1 MRGHGGKQGHSPD
14 LHGSKPQGTFKEI
27 SALMDSEHHLGTS
40 EDDHLDILPTPVHAC
55 EAKHIPTT
63 LPNPVEA
70 IRFRLDQSGPS
81 A

>member
-1 MRGHGGKQGHSPD
+1 
-14 LHGSKPQGTFKEI
+14 
-27 SALMDSEHHLGTS
+27 MDSEHHLGTP